1 MFIADF
7 LNYQQFSM
15 LSELIVDIVPVDSLD
30 LSRPVELASVGFS
43 VCVFFFLCP
52 RPLVSAC

>member
-1 MFIADF
+1 
-7 LNYQQFSM
+7 M